1 MKRIVIIDPDFE
13 SLGGHNINMNEIIRA
28 HTKAPIDLV
37 CSSALSDD
45 IALDGVTLRR
55 VLPFS
60 SYDAHSRSRSLL
72 HRGRMQWQRFARRKS
87 DAEVDETG
95 FGFELLR
102 IFRSMNISASD
113 SIVVHTGA
121 AVTLNAIMDALGKIA
136 EVDWPVLHFRQL
148 RPLENV
154 SYARPTHRRLR
165 RLQELGKLFMY
176 AETNAFASKLATL
189 GYDHSAVDI
198 VELSDIS
205 QPLNRRPDPA
215 EEFKV
220 AMLGTVRLE
229 KGYRQLAPITR
240 SYRAI
245 ADRLGGP
252 QLKLV
257 IQTGAI
263 KNRKLY
269 QTMLD
274 GLEEAGINFELADAH
289 TGLAGHWRCLQ
300 RCHAVIMP
308 YDRRR
313 YIERGSGIG
322 IDSVATARPLVVVGN
337 CTLEEY
343 IRNGNG
349 LAATGTQQMA
359 EALYEIASNYSVF
372 AGNAMELATKFRK
385 VQTQSPLF
393 RRLNSF
399 GPGGDE
405 AGHHNAS

>member
-13 SLGGHNINMNEIIRA
+13 YLGGHNIAINEIIRA
-28 HTKAPIDLV
+28 HTKAPIDVV
-37 CSSALSDD
+37 CSAALSED
-45 IALDGVTLRR
+45 IVLDGVTLRR
-55 VLPFS
+55 VLPFN

-72 HRGRMQWQRFARRKS
+72 HRSRMQWRRFAWRKS
-87 DAEVDETG
+87 DDDVDETG
-95 FGFELLR
+95 FGFELLS

-113 SIVVHTGA
+113 AIVVHTGA

-154 SYARPTHRRLR
+154 SYASPAHRRLH

-176 AETNAFASKLATL
+176 AETKAFASKLATL
-189 GYDHSAVDI
+189 GYDHSAIDV

-205 QPLNRRPDPA
+205 QPLNCMPDPV

-229 KGYRQLAPITR
+229 KGYRQLAPIAR

-269 QTMLD
+269 RAMLD
-274 GLEEAGINFELADAH
+274 GLEGAGINFELADADP
-289 TGLAGHWRCLQ
+289 GLAGHWRCLQ

-322 IDSVATARPLVVVGN
+322 ADSVAIARPLVVVGN

-349 LAATGTQQMA
+349 LAANGNQQMA
-359 EALYEIASNYSVF
+359 EALYAIASNYPVF
-372 AGNAMELATKFRK
+372 AGNAVKLAKMFRE
-385 VQTQSPLF
+385 QQMQNPLF
-393 RRLNSF
+393 RRLNSP
-399 GPGGDE
+399 GPSADE
-405 AGHHNAS
+405 AGHRIAG